1 MSGALPWV
9 ASGGT
14 IAVLVA
20 YELALALL
28 GRRNEHGIAM
38 TAHAA
43 LRAQWLDAVSAQPGS
58 EILGVQTLRNAL
70 MSATMTA
77 STAALGLMGAVTLAS
92 PSLMDGFADGGTTA
106 PAQFTPRLLLE
117 LSLLVMLFAALVCA
131 AMSVRYYNHAGF
143 IVGMPV
149 GSVQR
154 KQWTP
159 RAAVYLRRAGLL
171 FSRAL
176 RYLILVAPLLVC
188 LLYPVAGPIA
198 ALMVVVVLF
207 AFDRIGTSGI

>member
-1 MSGALPWV
+1 MSSALHWV
-9 ASGGT
+9 ATSGT
-14 IAVLVA
+14 IAVLVV

-28 GRRNEHGIAM
+28 GHRNEQRIAM

-70 MSATMTA
+70 MSAIMTA

-92 PSLMDGFADGGTTA
+92 PSLVAGFAEGSTTA
-106 PAQFTPRLLLE
+106 PLQFTPRLMIE
-117 LSLLVMLFAALVCA
+117 LSLLVLLFAALLCA
-131 AMSVRYYNHAGF
+131 AMAVRYYNHASF

-154 KQWTP
+154 KQWT
-159 RAAVYLRRAGLL
+159 ATGGVYLRRAGLL

-176 RYLILVAPLLVC
+176 RYLILVAPMLVC
-188 LLYPVAGPIA
+188 LLYPAAGPIA
-198 ALMVVVVLF
+198 ALLVVAVLYR
-207 AFDRIGTSGI
+207 FDRVGTH